1 MDKGELGKKIKE
13 LREGKGYSL
22 RKFEELAGIS
32 TKNIGN
38 IEKGKTDPQI
48 STVKRILTALGYEL
62 KITEKTAK

>member
-1 MDKGELGKKIKE
+1 MDIGQTISEIRKKKNITFRC
-13 LREGKGYSL
+13 LS
-22 RKFEELAGIS
+22 EESGIS

-62 KITEKTAK
+62 KIIEKTAK